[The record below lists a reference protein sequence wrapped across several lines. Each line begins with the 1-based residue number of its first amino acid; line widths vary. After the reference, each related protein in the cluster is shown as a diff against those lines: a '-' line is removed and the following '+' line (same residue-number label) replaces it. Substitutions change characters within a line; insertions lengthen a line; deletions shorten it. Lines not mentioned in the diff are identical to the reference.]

1 METEQVP
8 APEQA
13 PLHPAKVD
21 PELGVAVRVT
31 EVPPLKFAVHVLG
44 QLIPAGA
51 LLTVPVPVPATV
63 TISGKAVEET
73 LKVAVT
79 DLAAVM
85 ETEQAPTPEQ
95 APLHPAKV
103 DPEPGVAVRMTD
115 VPLTKFAV
123 QALGQAMPPG
133 ALVTEP
139 EPDPVSVTAKGKLVT
154 LGTLR
159 LAVSRAKSVQV
170 PVQLVRLNS
179 TEVMLGPVW
188 SRTPM

>member
-8 APEQA
+8 AKEQA

-21 PELGVAVRVT
+21 PELGVAVRVN
-31 EVPPLKFAVHVLG
+31 EVPLLKFAVHALG
-44 QLIPAGA
+44 QLMPAGT
-51 LLTVPVPVPATV
+51 LVTVPVPVPATV
-63 TISGKAVEET
+63 TINGKGVEET

-103 DPEPGVAVRMTD
+103 DPEPGMAVRMTV
-115 VPLTKFAV
+115 VPLPKVAV
-123 QALGQAMPPG
+123 QTLGQVMPPG
-133 ALVTEP
+133 ALETEP
-139 EPDPVSVTAKGKLVT
+139 EPIRVTAKGKLLA

-159 LAVSRAKSVQV
+159 LGVSTAKSVQV
-170 PVQLVRLNS
+170 PVQVVRLNS
-179 TEVMLGPVW
+179 TEVMLAPVW